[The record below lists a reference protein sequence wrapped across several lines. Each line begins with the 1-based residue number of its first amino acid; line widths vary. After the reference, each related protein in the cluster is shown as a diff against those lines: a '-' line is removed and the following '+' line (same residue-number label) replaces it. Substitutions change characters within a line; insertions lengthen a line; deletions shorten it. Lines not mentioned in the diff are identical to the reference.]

1 MLMGFEGPADSHVTT
16 SLEFAIG
23 LMLVICLSFDNLVLV
38 ENLDCIT
45 YLGTAFSLCD
55 KVNMHY

>member
-1 MLMGFEGPADSHVTT
+1 MLMGFEGSVDSHVTT
-16 SLEFAIG
+16 SSEFAIG
-23 LMLVICLSFDNLVLV
+23 LTLVICLSFDNLVFV

-55 KVNMHY
+55 KVNMHC